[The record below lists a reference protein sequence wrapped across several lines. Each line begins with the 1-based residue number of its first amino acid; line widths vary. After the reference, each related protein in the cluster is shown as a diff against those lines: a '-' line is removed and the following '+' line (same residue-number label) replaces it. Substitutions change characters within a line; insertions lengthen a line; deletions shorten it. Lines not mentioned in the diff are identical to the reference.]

1 MLNNLSKNIILIFIT
16 FAIIQGLNSFFYNRE
31 IEKIDKERSEY
42 KLRIKENEIKKR
54 DIIDSLIVITNERD
68 SILRLSYKLDSLY
81 KLENK
86 KVQSYKE
93 RREKV
98 YINILNTS
106 SSDDI
111 ISVFSE

>member
-1 MLNNLSKNIILIFIT
+1 MLNNLSKNITLIFIT
-16 FAIIQGLNSFFYNRE
+16 FVIIQGLNSFFYNRE
-31 IEKIDKERSEY
+31 LDKLDKERSDY

-54 DIIDSLIVITNERD
+54 EIIDSLIVITYERD
-68 SILRLSYKLDSLY
+68 SILRLSTRLDSLY

-86 KVQSYKE
+86 KFQSYKE

-98 YINILNTS
+98 YSNILNTS